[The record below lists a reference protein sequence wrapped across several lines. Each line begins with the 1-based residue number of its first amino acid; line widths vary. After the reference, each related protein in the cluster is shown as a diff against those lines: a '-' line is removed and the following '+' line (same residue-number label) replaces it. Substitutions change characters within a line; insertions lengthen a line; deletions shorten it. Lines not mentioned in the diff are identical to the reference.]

1 MGGGVRAEY
10 RYDGLVLVCDPATV
24 ARVHALLRAE
34 LGVAAASEGLAV
46 RHVTV
51 RPDVPPP
58 ATRMG
63 WLSAAGLVVGSVVS
77 GVVFIAGW
85 VQVVGWVSR

>member
-1 MGGGVRAEY
+1 MGGVRAEY

-34 LGVAAASEGLAV
+34 LGVAAAPDGAAV
-46 RHVTV
+46 RHIAV

-58 ATRMG
+58 VARIG
-63 WLSAAGLVVGSVVS
+63 WLSAVGLAVGSAVS

-85 VQVVGWVSR
+85 VQVAGWVSR